1 MAFNKLS
8 EIDAVIVRYA
18 DSMSPAQISFK
29 IEGRLSPEQVM
40 VRIGQL
46 LDSPDWL
53 TSAQQDQLVTLK
65 MRQLVVELEE
75 MPRTTRNAEVLLRG
89 LEAVGTRLE
98 KRQAA
103 TTQDLTQLYA
113 FQGVAMVE
121 EIEKIVNAI
130 KTQMPEL
137 SALDM
142 VRWNAL
148 LSIELRNAQMRLAK
162 LEAGH
167 TAEPTAKELAAI
179 EKPVTPNG
187 VAAKSPVSGNQSAA

>member
-1 MAFNKLS
+1 MANFNKLS
-8 EIDAVIVRYA
+8 EIDAVLIRYA
-18 DSMSPAQISFK
+18 DSMSPAQIAFK
-29 IEGRLSPEQVM
+29 LEGRLSPEQVM

-53 TSAQQDQLVTLK
+53 TTAQQDQLVTLK
-65 MRQLVVELEE
+65 MRQLVAELEE

-89 LEAVGTRLE
+89 LEAVGSRLE

-130 KTQMPEL
+130 KAQMPEL
-137 SALDM
+137 SAIDM
-142 VRWNAL
+142 VRWNAH
-148 LSIELRNAQMRLAK
+148 LSVELRNAQMRLAK
-162 LEAGH
+162 LEAGG
-167 TAEPTAKELAAI
+167 AGEPTAKELAAI
-179 EKPVTPNG
+179 EKPV
-187 VAAKSPVSGNQSAA
+187 SGNSEAA

>member
-18 DSMSPAQISFK
+18 DSMSPAAISFK

-53 TSAQQDQLVTLK
+53 TTAQQDQLVTLK
-65 MRQLVVELEE
+65 MRQLVAELEE

-89 LEAVGTRLE
+89 LEAVGARLE

-113 FQGVAMVE
+113 FQGVAMVD
-121 EIEKIVNAI
+121 EIEKIVTAI
-130 KTQMPEL
+130 KAKMPEL
-137 SALDM
+137 STLDM

-148 LSIELRNAQMRLAK
+148 LSVELRNAQMRLAK
-162 LEAGH
+162 LEAGGA
-167 TAEPTAKELAAI
+167 AEPTAAELKVI
-179 EKPVTPNG
+179 EKPGT
-187 VAAKSPVSGNQSAA
+187 VSGNSAEAVGMAS